1 MLFGRSSQQR
11 DGSPLNPQNPAGAQ
25 GMPQGGYAGGPQG
38 LNQMPQQPQAAPWNT
53 ASGYPSQP
61 AGTGYAGYT
70 PGKTQQAPASYA
82 EGGNGWSGYPQ
93 AAPGYAREGYPGAAQ
108 SYGPQGQNYYPAG
121 QAYAG
126 QGQNYT
132 APGQGY
138 AGQSGGFAP
147 GPGYTAPGQS
157 YTAPGQNYPQP
168 GQGYGAGQGGY
179 SYTSPGAAQGYGA
192 PAGYPQGQAGYGY
205 AQMGRNQ
212 MPQQPQPQGPDYGR
226 QIPLNGG
233 GYVPPAVPVR
243 KQPFRFQPWMLLAAG
258 AVLAAIGGC
267 GLLIPGMQVLKIA
280 FLVLAVAAM
289 AVLWIQKEWTT
300 RNQRIC
306 ATTVFGVLSLI
317 TALSFLPA
325 PQDQTRNAGSPSN
338 AAETAQPSGGGT
350 AAGAVIDPQTGSVIS
365 AVNQSAPTATPAPTQ
380 SDSAT
385 TDRLEDFFRYWSA
398 NRQDEMLTLCA
409 PSWQSSVDNPKTA
422 LFGLLANRT
431 PLDYTVEKISG
442 TVDDTSRT
450 VTVTSTM
457 DRNNGKEPVKY
468 RLGVLMVRQGDT
480 WFVDP
485 QSLKTYERD
494 ETPDPSITE
503 APTPTPEPVVNAATV
518 LYYNAD
524 GGQKYHLDQNCKSI
538 HAKYL
543 PLKNHFTYGEIDKK
557 EYSKLTPCNVCGA
570 PLRP

>member
-1 MLFGRSSQQR
+1 
-11 DGSPLNPQNPAGAQ
+11 
-25 GMPQGGYAGGPQG
+25 MPQGNYPSPCRELRHRAPRE
-38 LNQMPQQPQAAPWNT
+38 NPAAP
-53 ASGYPSQP
+53 ASHGESAFNQAGPSGAPISQP
-61 AGTGYAGYT
+61 ARGYSHAGYT
-70 PGKTQQAPASYA
+70 PGTAQQAPASYTGTGGYRMPGQQA
-82 EGGNGWSGYPQ
+82 YGQGGNTWAGYPQ
-93 AAPGYAREGYPGAAQ
+93 AGQQGYTAPQGGQAYPPQNAAGSGYGYPPQNAAGQ
-108 SYGPQGQNYYPAG
+108 NYAYPPQGQN
-121 QAYAG
+121 
-126 QGQNYT
+126 
-132 APGQGY
+132 
-138 AGQSGGFAP
+138 
-147 GPGYTAPGQS
+147 GPGYS
-157 YTAPGQNYPQP
+157 YPAQTQGYSYSPQ
-168 GQGYGAGQGGY
+168 GQGYGPGGAQGY
-179 SYTSPGAAQGYGA
+179 SYA
-192 PAGYPQGQAGYGY
+192 P
-205 AQMGRNQ
+205 MGRNR
-212 MPQQPQPQGPDYGR
+212 QPAQEMGQ

-243 KQPFRFQPWMLLAAG
+243 KQPFQFKLWMLIALGAALALLLGVGLFLKMPALQW
-258 AVLAAIGGC
+258 AFIVLAASSIGLFWDSDGMDHTNHRLSYTIIF
-267 GLLIPGMQVLKIA
+267 GVLILVALLSALGVL
-280 FLVLAVAAM
+280 
-289 AVLWIQKEWTT
+289 QPRQDTT
-300 RNQRIC
+300 RN
-306 ATTVFGVLSLI
+306 
-317 TALSFLPA
+317 PA
-325 PQDQTRNAGSPSN
+325 QP
-338 AAETAQPSGGGT
+338 AAATAQPGGSGSG
-350 AAGAVIDPQTGSVIS
+350 ASSGAVIDPETGNVIS
-365 AVNQSAPTATPAPTQ
+365 AVNQSAPTATPTPVADDT
-380 SDSAT
+380 ST

-409 PSWQSSVDNPKTA
+409 PSWQSGVDNPKTA